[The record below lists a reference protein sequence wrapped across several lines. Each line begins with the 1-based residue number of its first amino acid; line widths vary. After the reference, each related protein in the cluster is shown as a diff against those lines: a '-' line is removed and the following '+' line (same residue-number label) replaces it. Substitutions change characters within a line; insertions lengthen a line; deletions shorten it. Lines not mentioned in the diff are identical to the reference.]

1 MNSEQPNTR
10 SIPLAPLA
18 WATML
23 LVSIL
28 PNIIFQ
34 EIFSLNTTWLIWVKV
49 GLLVIFTVVSV
60 IWQPIR
66 PLRNY
71 FIILLAIFFLEDI
84 VSRVT
89 ALSFWQNWFGSADAA
104 FTTSMFGTQLKRFII
119 ALLIIMVLFLL
130 QYKLK
135 DFFLVRGQ
143 VDAPVKPVK
152 LPGFPN
158 KDSWKP
164 FGGQFAIYISLGT
177 LVFLILGGRTTPAA
191 MVQALPMLPAI
202 LLFASINAFY
212 EELTYRSALLAPL
225 EPALGYR
232 HALGITAIFF
242 GIGHFYGVPYG
253 VIGVIMASFL
263 GWFMGKAMLET
274 RGFFWAWF
282 IHFLQDVLIFSFM
295 AIGSIVPGG

>member
-1 MNSEQPNTR
+1 MKFENQNNNSL
-10 SIPLAPLA
+10 PLVPIA
-18 WATML
+18 WVTML

-34 EIFSLNTTWLIWVKV
+34 EVFSLNTSWLIWFKI
-49 GLLVIFTVVSV
+49 GLLFVFTLVSL

-71 FIILLAIFFLEDI
+71 FIILLAIFLIEDLI
-84 VSRVT
+84 SRVT
-89 ALSFWQNWFGSADAA
+89 ALSFWQTWFGAADAA
-104 FTTSMFGTQLKRFII
+104 FTTSMFGTQLKRFIV
-119 ALLIIMVLFLL
+119 ALLIILVLFLL
-130 QYKLK
+130 QYKRK
-135 DFFLVRGQ
+135 DFFLVKGQ
-143 VDAPVKPVK
+143 LDAPVKPVK

-158 KDSWKP
+158 TESWTR

-177 LVFLILGGRTTPAA
+177 LLFLIIGGRPTPAG
-191 MVQALPMLPAI
+191 MLQALPMFPAI

-212 EELTYRSALLAPL
+212 EELTYRSSLLAPL

-232 HALGITAIFF
+232 HALWITAIFF

-295 AIGSIVPGG
+295 AIGSIIPGG

>member
-1 MNSEQPNTR
+1 MNSEHPNTR
-10 SIPLAPLA
+10 SLPLAPLA

-34 EIFSLNTTWLIWVKV
+34 EIFSLNTTSLIWFKI
-49 GLLVIFTVVSV
+49 GLLVIFTVISM

-89 ALSFWQNWFGSADAA
+89 TLSFWQNWFGAADAA
-104 FTTSMFGTQLKRFII
+104 FTTSMFGTQLKRFIV
-119 ALLIIMVLFLL
+119 AMLIILVLFLL
-130 QYKLK
+130 LYKRK
-135 DFFLVRGQ
+135 DFFLVLGQ

-158 KDSWKP
+158 KDSWKS

-177 LVFLILGGRTTPAA
+177 LVFLILGGRPTPAA
-191 MVQALPMLPAI
+191 LLQALPMLPAI

>member
-1 MNSEQPNTR
+1 MESEQLKTR
-10 SIPLAPLA
+10 SLPLAPFA
-18 WATML
+18 WVIML

-34 EIFSLNTTWLIWVKV
+34 EIFSLNSTWLIWVKV

-60 IWQPIR
+60 IWKPIR

-71 FIILLAIFFLEDI
+71 FIILLAIFFIEDI

-89 ALSFWQNWFGSADAA
+89 ALSFWQNWFGAADAA
-104 FTTSMFGTQLKRFII
+104 FTTSMFGTQFKRFII
-119 ALLIIMVLFLL
+119 ALLIILVLFLL
-130 QYKLK
+130 QYKRK

-158 KDSWKP
+158 KDTWTS

-177 LVFLILGGRTTPAA
+177 LVFLILGGRPTPTA
-191 MVQALPMLPAI
+191 MIQALPMLPAI

-212 EELTYRSALLAPL
+212 EGITYRSALLAPL

-253 VIGVIMASFL
+253 VIGVIMSSFL
-263 GWFMGKAMLET
+263 GWFLGKAVLET